1 MFNSSYSILH
11 FEVKLSLTK
20 LSDWCHTFC
29 ACLLQA
35 WPSARHL
42 AREIETVLVE
52 NGIDPDKLECYLRD
66 QAQAHGKTSEGEQGK
81 LRRMNARYF

>member
-1 MFNSSYSILH
+1 M
-11 FEVKLSLTK
+11 KLSQTK
-20 LSDWCHTFC
+20 QSDWYHTLC

-35 WPSARHL
+35 WQSARHL

-52 NGIDPDKLECYLRD
+52 NGIDPDKLECNLRD
-66 QAQAHGKTSEGEQGK
+66 QARAHGKTSEGEQGK